1 MDPVNI
7 AARLAERAAL
17 HPDRA
22 AIVDKAGRR
31 LTFGELDRR
40 VRALGA
46 GLASRGLG
54 AGDSVL
60 LFVPLSADLY
70 VALLAALHCGGTAV
84 FVDAWADRRRL
95 DAAVRVASPKMFIGT
110 PKAQLLRLMSPAIR
124 RIPVHLTAG
133 TRLLPL
139 RRHESARPTDA
150 ARVEDDAPALV
161 TFTTGSTGT
170 PKVAARSHSFLW
182 AQHLALANHLR
193 PREDDVDM
201 PTLPV
206 FVLNNLASGIPSV
219 LPDFDPRRPADIE
232 PARIHRQMVAEGV
245 TTSSGSPAFYERLA
259 RWCAERSERI
269 PLRALF
275 TGGAPVLPPL
285 ARLLTTVAEG
295 TVGVVYGSSEAEPI
309 SGIEARDMLDAMQ
322 GPAEGICVGRP
333 VPEVEVKILRP
344 HDGPITELA
353 GWEMASGKTGEVA
366 VAGAHVLAGYLNDPA
381 AELRNKI
388 HDGGRVWHR
397 TGDAA
402 WLDDDGRLW
411 LMGRIAERV
420 QRDGRVWWGG
430 AAEVRALQVEGVRH
444 AAYLGIADAG
454 GDPRAILCV
463 ETVTGTLSETDRERL
478 MAAVAPIPVD
488 EVRAFRTIPRDPR
501 HASKTDTA
509 ALRRVLG

>member
-7 AARLAERAAL
+7 AARLEERAAR

-22 AIVDKAGRR
+22 AIVDRTGRR

-54 AGDSVL
+54 PGDSVL
-60 LFVPLSADLY
+60 LFVPISADLY
-70 VALLAALHCGGTAV
+70 VALLAALHCGATAV

-95 DAAVRVASPKMFIGT
+95 DAAVRAASPKMFIGT

-133 TRLLPL
+133 SRLLSL
-139 RRHESARPTDA
+139 RRHERAPTDA
-150 ARVEDDAPALV
+150 VRVDDDTPALV

-170 PKVAARSHSFLW
+170 PKAAARSHGFLW
-182 AQHLALANHLR
+182 AQHRALAGHLH

-219 LPDFDPRRPADIE
+219 LPDFDPRRPADID
-232 PARIHRQMVAEGV
+232 PARIHRQMREQGV

-259 RWCAERSERI
+259 RWCAETGERI

-285 ARLLTTVAEG
+285 ARLLTSVADG
-295 TVGVVYGSSEAEPI
+295 GVGVVYGSSEAEPI
-309 SGIEARDMLDAMQ
+309 AGIDARGMLAAMD
-322 GPAEGICVGRP
+322 GSCEGICVGRP
-333 VPEVEVKILRP
+333 VPEVEVKLLRP
-344 HDGPITELA
+344 HDGPLAELT
-353 GWEMASGKTGEVA
+353 GWEVERGETGEVT
-366 VAGAHVLAGYLNDPA
+366 VTGAHVLAGYLNDPD

-388 HDGGRVWHR
+388 RDGGRVWHR

-402 WLDDDGRLW
+402 WMDDDGRLW

-444 AAYLGIADAG
+444 AAYLGI
-454 GDPRAILCV
+454 GDPARAVLCV
-463 ETVTGTLSETDRERL
+463 ETATGTLSAAERAHL
-478 MAAVAPIPVD
+478 ASALAPIPVD
-488 EVRAFRTIPRDPR
+488 EIRPLRSIPRDPR
-501 HASKTDTA
+501 HASKTDTG
-509 ALRRVLG
+509 ALRELLAR

>member
-7 AARLAERAAL
+7 AARLAERSAL
-17 HPDRA
+17 HPERA
-22 AIVDKAGRR
+22 AIIDKTGRR

-54 AGDSVL
+54 PGDSVL

-70 VALLAALHCGGTAV
+70 VALLATLHCGATAV

-133 TRLLPL
+133 TRFLSL
-139 RRHESARPTDA
+139 RRHESATPTRA
-150 ARVEDDAPALV
+150 ALVDDDAPALV

-170 PKVAARSHSFLW
+170 PKAAARSHSFLW

-219 LPDFDPRRPADIE
+219 LPDFDPRRPADID

-259 RWCAERSERI
+259 RWCADTGARI

-285 ARLLTTVAEG
+285 ARLLTTVADG
-295 TVGVVYGSSEAEPI
+295 AVGVVYGSSEAEPI
-309 SGIEARDMLDAMQ
+309 SGIEARDMLAAMQ
-322 GPAEGICVGRP
+322 GSVEGICVGQP
-333 VPEVEVKILRP
+333 VPEVKVKILRP
-344 HDGPITELA
+344 HDGPITKLA
-353 GWEMASGKTGEVA
+353 GWEVARGETGEVA
-366 VAGAHVLAGYLNDPA
+366 VAGAHVLAGYLNDPE

-444 AAYLGIADAG
+444 AAYLGIANPG
-454 GDPRAILCV
+454 RQPRAVLCV
-463 ETVTGTLSETDRERL
+463 ETTTGTLSATDRERL
-478 MAAVAPIPVD
+478 IAALGPIPVD

-501 HASKTDTA
+501 HASKTDAA
-509 ALRRVLG
+509 ALRAMLR